1 MSEDE
6 NIDMDT
12 FDAEKEMME
21 ALAQEAAAKEQN
33 SAAKKQEVAASIN
46 SQTPQLNTSH
56 DQNLN
61 RILDIPLVLSAQL
74 GNTRMLIKDLL
85 QLGPGSIVELDKL
98 AGEPLEVL
106 VNERL
111 VARGEVVMVNEKF
124 GIRLTD
130 VISPTERVNKLR

>member
-1 MSEDE
+1 MSEEESVDL
-6 NIDMDT
+6 DT

-21 ALAQEAAAKEQN
+21 ALAQEAAAKQ
-33 SAAKKQEVAASIN
+33 APPPPPVPAPPAAS
-46 SQTPQLNTSH
+46 PQEN
-56 DQNLN
+56 NLD

>member
-1 MSEDE
+1 MSEEDSV
-6 NIDMDT
+6 DMNT
-12 FDAEKEMME
+12 FDAEKEMAE
-21 ALAQEAAAKEQN
+21 ALAQEAPTENNRPA
-33 SAAKKQEVAASIN
+33 
-46 SQTPQLNTSH
+46 PQLNGPQ
-56 DQNLN
+56 DQSLD
-61 RILDIPLVLSAQL
+61 RILDIPLMLSAQL

-111 VARGEVVMVNEKF
+111 VARGEVVMVNEKVS
-124 GIRLTD
+124 IRLTD